1 MATLDTL
8 SNLITNAKQTPS
20 GKVEWTDTSLKGL
33 QDEVKYLFS
42 QNAIQVVPT
51 TAALSTTDNDSSQLA
66 FVTLDT
72 NDANNGLY
80 FWNLTAVSAI
90 FFPAGS
96 NGYWNL
102 IEFGMAS
109 SIPAGYLPYSNG
121 TSLVPSYLKRTV
133 NEIKMEGGSFVAN
146 NSLTT
151 GPYFQCGDTDS
162 LGNDVILTIDDKNQ
176 VINSKKGTANKGIKL
191 DFANNIHKIGDID
204 ANKGLSVDTANSV
217 YKLGNTATSEGVV
230 INLNNGY
237 IGNPTWGYTYNAT
250 TLYAGNASINLT
262 LSDTANTATL
272 GDGTKGLTVDVTNNG
287 YILGNGTNG
296 LNINTGGTYTLG
308 NGTEGLSINT
318 TTDDYTLGTANYGLI
333 IDTPFSVNLGD
344 LVNGNGLIIDNTGDT
359 YSLANSVSGK
369 GLFIDATNDDY
380 TLGSTTYG
388 LVVDATIPL
397 ASTAFLGSI
406 SSGNGLYIFNG
417 ASNADIYNLSNQTVG
432 KGLFINLAAETYILG
447 TFAGYGLSLT
457 ATTGRLGYT
466 TFGYNYTAT
475 TLVAGN
481 SSINL
486 TINDTA
492 NTANVGI
499 ATQGLLVDV
508 TNSLYKL
515 GDLSTSTGL
524 SLGATT
530 GYLGSSIFGYNFT
543 ATTLIAGNS
552 SINLTLND
560 TTNVGTL
567 GSTSYGFRANMST
580 SVLNAGT
587 TVYGLMVDLP
597 NSKIQLNGNG
607 YGLEVLGLGN
617 VVRTFN
623 GTTTEGLYIDLLG
636 SNYSLGGNAVGL
648 NIANTSKTLQT
659 YLNPGSTGANVNGLD
674 FNYTNDTYLLGGEYA
689 TKSAAIGVKDSRTAT
704 PQVQVGSD
712 LVVAAAV
719 SGTQLEKIRVFIPGV
734 GVRYIPVYLS

>member
-1 MATLDTL
+1 MATLNTL
-8 SNLITNAKQTPS
+8 QSFIDNARQTPS

-80 FWNLTAVSAI
+80 FWNLTAVSTI

-109 SIPAGYLPYSNG
+109 SIGAGYLPYSNG
-121 TSLVPSYLKRTV
+121 TSLVASYLKRTV

-162 LGNDVILTIDDKNQ
+162 LGNDIIFTVDDKNQ
-176 VINSKKGTANKGIKL
+176 VINSKKATANKGIKL
-191 DFANNIHKIGDID
+191 DFANNVHQIGDID
-204 ANKGLSVDTANSV
+204 TSKGLSVDTANSV
-217 YKLGNTATSEGVV
+217 YKLGNTISSQGVV

-237 IGNPTWGYTYNAT
+237 IGNPTWAYVYNAT
-250 TLYAGNASINLT
+250 TLIAGNASINLT
-262 LSDTANTATL
+262 LNDTANTATL
-272 GDGTKGLTVDVTNNG
+272 GDGTKGLLVDVTNNG

-296 LNINTGGTYTLG
+296 LNINTAGTYTLG
-308 NGTEGLSINT
+308 NGTEGLTINT
-318 TTDDYTLGTANYGLI
+318 TTDDYKLGTVNYGI
-333 IDTPFSVNLGD
+333 VIDTPFSITIGD
-344 LVNGNGLIIDNTGDT
+344 LVNGNGLIVDNVGDT
-359 YSLANSVSGK
+359 YSLANNVSGK
-369 GLFIDATNDDY
+369 GLFIDATAN
-380 TLGSTTYG
+380 TY
-388 LVVDATIPL
+388 
-397 ASTAFLGSI
+397 
-406 SSGNGLYIFNG
+406 
-417 ASNADIYNLSNQTVG
+417 
-432 KGLFINLAAETYILG
+432 KLG

-457 ATTGRLGYT
+457 ATTGYLGTSTLNYRYT
-466 TFGYNYTAT
+466 ATTVSVGTTSLFLNIDNTAGSIAIGALTRGIAMQIVGGSPTYSFGNLSAQIGAFLGQTTGYLGNPTFGYNYTAT
-475 TLVAGN
+475 TLV
-481 SSINL
+481 
-486 TINDTA
+486 T
-492 NTANVGI
+492 
-499 ATQGLLVDV
+499 
-508 TNSLYKL
+508 
-515 GDLSTSTGL
+515 
-524 SLGATT
+524 
-530 GYLGSSIFGYNFT
+530 
-543 ATTLIAGNS
+543 GNS

-567 GSTSYGFRANMST
+567 GSTTYGFKADMST
-580 SVLNAGT
+580 NILTAGT
-587 TVYGLMVDLP
+587 TVFGLSVDLLNTKIKLNSGGYGIEVWDSIKTVYTYGL
-597 NSKIQLNGNG
+597 SGA
-607 YGLEVLGLGN
+607 
-617 VVRTFN
+617 
-623 GTTTEGLYIDLLG
+623 EGLYVDLLG
-636 SNYSLGGNAVGL
+636 SNYSLGGNAVGM
-648 NIANTSKTLQT
+648 NIANTGKTLQT
-659 YLNPGSTGANVNGLD
+659 YLNPGNTGININGLD

-689 TKSAAIGVKDSRTAT
+689 TKSAAIGVKGSRTAT